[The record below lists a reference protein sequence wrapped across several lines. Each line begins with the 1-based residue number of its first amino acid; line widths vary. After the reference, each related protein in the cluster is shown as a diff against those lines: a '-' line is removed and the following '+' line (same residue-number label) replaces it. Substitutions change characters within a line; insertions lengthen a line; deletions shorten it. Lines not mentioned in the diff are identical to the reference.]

1 MHTTCTVSM
10 IGAFDKP
17 YNNSRYIF
25 FFLITEKKN
34 EQQQQ
39 QKKNTGVPSRRYKM
53 RWVGGGRW
61 DTAVCE

>member
-25 FFLITEKKN
+25 FFFLITEKKMNNNNNNKKTRVVQEIQN
-34 EQQQQ
+34 EM
-39 QKKNTGVPSRRYKM
+39 GRGRE
-53 RWVGGGRW
+53 VGHG
-61 DTAVCE
+61 CL

>member
-25 FFLITEKKN
+25 FFLITEKKKNNNNNKKTRVFQEIQN
-34 EQQQQ
+34 EM
-39 QKKNTGVPSRRYKM
+39 GRGRE
-53 RWVGGGRW
+53 VGHG
-61 DTAVCE
+61 CL